1 MSGPAPVRRPPVWQA
16 LVGIA
21 ISIGLLYWTLRGT
34 DLSEVWRTV
43 RAARLGPMLF
53 SVILATL
60 PFALRVPRWQLLLR
74 AEDGSVLPVAPLWHA
89 IAIGF
94 MANNTLPLRMGE
106 LVRAA
111 AGSQLAKVRFTSALA
126 SLAVERLMD
135 VLAVV
140 LLLGLG
146 LLSAGLPPD
155 TRVAG
160 VRLAPVVITFGV
172 IALAGLIAGA
182 LVVAFPKAAESII
195 RRLVPWT
202 SLAERLCGLIDGV
215 TRGMSVLRDPRR
227 LAGVLLWTLVI
238 WTCNAASFYVMF
250 LAFGI
255 EVSYT
260 GAMVLQGAIMFLI
273 AVPSS
278 PGYFGV
284 FEAPV
289 KAILG
294 LFGVPAAV
302 AVSYAF
308 TYHFTTFIPITALG
322 LWSVAR
328 SGFGIGSAREKAP

>member
-1 MSGPAPVRRPPVWQA
+1 MTAPAPARRPPLWQA
-16 LVGIA
+16 LIGIA
-21 ISIGLLYWTLRGT
+21 VSVALLYWTLRGT
-34 DLSEVWRTV
+34 NLSEVWATV
-43 RAARLGPMLF
+43 RAAAPGPVLLG
-53 SVILATL
+53 VVLATI
-60 PFALRVPRWQLLLR
+60 PFFLRVPRWQLLLR
-74 AEDGSVLPVAPLWHA
+74 AEDDSPLPPKPLWDA

-106 LVRAA
+106 LVRAV
-111 AGSQLAKVRFTSALA
+111 AGSRFAGVRFTSTLA

-146 LLSAGLPPD
+146 LLGAGLSAD

-160 VRLAPVVITFGV
+160 VRLAPLVLGFGG
-172 IALAGLIAGA
+172 IALGGLVVGA
-182 LVVAFPKAAESII
+182 LVVAYPRAAESII
-195 RRLVPWT
+195 ERVVPWPR
-202 SLAERLCGLIDGV
+202 LAARLTGLIEGV
-215 TRGMSVLRDPRR
+215 TMGMSALRSPRR
-227 LAGVLLWTLVI
+227 LAGVLLWTLAI
-238 WTCNAASFYVMF
+238 WVCNAASFYAMF
-250 LAFGI
+250 SAFGI
-255 EVSYT
+255 PT
-260 GAMVLQGAIMFLI
+260 RFPGALVLQGAIMFLI

-294 LFGVPAAV
+294 LYGVPAAV

-328 SGFGIGSAREKAP
+328 TGFGLKDAGVRAA